1 MVPLLAI
8 NTSPLP
14 LILLYRVQASRRL
27 AQVGIQ
33 EKLIGWIMN
42 GTNVSEPK
50 SVPAQGKVLP
60 VQLTLVLHENI
71 SGASLSFVIQNHPLS
86 LASRS
91 SMKQL
96 VMPPH
101 PMVGLGLAC

>member
-8 NTSPLP
+8 NTSSLP
-14 LILLYRVQASRRL
+14 LILLYRVQASRSL

-50 SVPAQGKVLP
+50 SVLAQGKLLP
-60 VQLTLVLHENI
+60 DLEEAIPCAADTGVT
-71 SGASLSFVIQNHPLS
+71 
-86 LASRS
+86 
-91 SMKQL
+91 
-96 VMPPH
+96 
-101 PMVGLGLAC
+101 